1 MMRILHIINA
11 LSGGGAERQLC
22 YLAPELG
29 RMGHDIHIAYSNDGP
44 DKPELSGVA
53 LHRLKSFSNYDPCL
67 IGQIARLIKYIK
79 PHIVQTW
86 LPQMDVLGGV
96 AAKLCNT
103 TLIFRESTSGL
114 IHTPMWKKYLRTK
127 IGSFASAVISNSRG
141 GDEYWRKIMPDKR
154 RYIVSNALPV
164 DEIEKVEVSLPQEMT
179 KVESPIVLFVGRM
192 VKEQKAPH
200 LFLEALGLVAREK
213 KISGVL
219 CGEGHQRPELEIL
232 RHKYGISVDV
242 HFTGHLPAS
251 TIWAIMKK
259 ASVFVS
265 LSTSEGCPNAVMEAM
280 VCGCPMVISD
290 IPAHRELL
298 DESCTLFV
306 TPSDVRQAADA
317 IIQILD
323 NPEAAKKRAL
333 KAKQKT
339 IDWSIIE
346 MARNYEKVYQQCM

>member
-1 MMRILHIINA
+1 MRILHIINA

-179 KVESPIVLFVGRM
+179 KVESPIVLFV
-192 VKEQKAPH
+192 
-200 LFLEALGLVAREK
+200 
-213 KISGVL
+213 
-219 CGEGHQRPELEIL
+219 
-232 RHKYGISVDV
+232 
-242 HFTGHLPAS
+242 
-251 TIWAIMKK
+251 
-259 ASVFVS
+259 
-265 LSTSEGCPNAVMEAM
+265 
-280 VCGCPMVISD
+280 
-290 IPAHRELL
+290 
-298 DESCTLFV
+298 
-306 TPSDVRQAADA
+306 
-317 IIQILD
+317 
-323 NPEAAKKRAL
+323 
-333 KAKQKT
+333 
-339 IDWSIIE
+339 
-346 MARNYEKVYQQCM
+346 